1 MNKTG
6 IVCTIGPASRDETVL
21 RKMIFSGMEIA
32 RLNFSHGSLK
42 EHKKSIDTI
51 RRLNKKYKRHIKI
64 LMDLEG
70 FRVRIGKLQKPVELN
85 KNMIVVLTNKRAS
98 GRDDVIPFDYDGDL
112 RDIKKGNFFYIDDG
126 NIALEI
132 ISVQNGNLTAKV
144 VIPGIV
150 KEHKGINIP
159 DVNLRFTGMTSK
171 DKEDIRFGIKEKVDY
186 IAQSFVRDEK
196 DILPIRKMIVNKLP
210 ECRIIAKIENRQG
223 INNIGKIIEVSD
235 GIMVARG
242 DMGVSLPIWEVPLRQ
257 KEIIMACR
265 RARKMSITATQ
276 MLESMVENKR
286 PTRAEVTDVANAVL
300 DGSDYVMLSE
310 ESAAGKY
317 PVEAV
322 KMMHNII
329 SFTESS
335 WLFR

>member
-6 IVCTIGPASRDETVL
+6 IVCTIGPASRDENVL
-21 RKMIFSGMEIA
+21 RQMILSGMEIA
-32 RLNFSHGSLK
+32 RLNFSHGTLK
-42 EHKKSIDTI
+42 EHKKSIDLI
-51 RRLNKKYKRHIKI
+51 RKLNKKYKRHVKI

-70 FRVRIGKLQKPVELN
+70 FRIRIGKLEKPIELKKSQKV
-85 KNMIVVLTNKRAS
+85 ILTNKPAQ
-98 GRDDVIPFDYDGDL
+98 DKANIIPFDYDGDI
-112 RDIKKGNFFYIDDG
+112 RDIKKGNMFFIEDG
-126 NIALEI
+126 SIALEI
-132 ISVQNGNLTAKV
+132 VSVQNKNLFAKV
-144 VIPGIV
+144 VVPGVV

-171 DKEDIRFGIKEKVDY
+171 DIEDILFGIKQKVDF

-196 DILPIRKMIVNKLP
+196 DILPIRKMIKNKLP
-210 ECRIIAKIENRQG
+210 DCKIIAKIENRQG
-223 INNIGKIIEVSD
+223 INNIGKIIDVSD

-242 DMGVSLPIWEVPLRQ
+242 DMGVSLPIWEVPIRQ
-257 KEIIMACR
+257 KEIIMVCR
-265 RARKMSITATQ
+265 HAKKISITATQ

-300 DGSDYVMLSE
+300 DGSDFVMLSE

-322 KMMHNII
+322 KMMHNIVK
-329 SFTESS
+329 FTESS